1 LSETNQLGRIGD
13 KPTRRD
19 LHPLKGAKSVF
30 GYSWLPVKL
39 STAKKRVVIA
49 STSHNVLGVT
59 GWPTGVWV
67 LEVAH
72 PLHELVSADI
82 RLKLIL

>member
-1 LSETNQLGRIGD
+1 M
-13 KPTRRD
+13 
-19 LHPLKGAKSVF
+19 
-30 GYSWLPVKL
+30 

-67 LEVAH
+67 PEVAH
-72 PLHELVSADI
+72 PLHELVSAGIEVDFASVKVANLLYKYK
-82 RLKLIL
+82 RPQC